1 MNIPIYSGSSDFS
14 QSLYLYT
21 LQPNVYPSPTP
32 FGFYDNDVQFQNDA
46 NSVTNFCARR
56 LGWPIENVEL
66 QDLNFW
72 TAFEMAVTV
81 YGNEVYQFQIRENML
96 SMEGNPTGSGPYNQ
110 LLMSPSLGGVV
121 RISEN
126 YGEEAGVGG
135 NVTWYS
141 GAIRL
146 YALTQSYDLNLWA
159 QQSASLGPNDYIE
172 VKRIFFE
179 APPAAL
185 RYFDPY
191 VGIGYSYESLL
202 NSFGFGAYSPAI
214 TFMLMPLFFDLQ
226 RIQAI
231 ELNDQIRKAAFSFE
245 IINNQLKIFPIPLID
260 YNLWIQYVKGS
271 ERDSVVGGRT
281 ASGSAATNLITNP
294 SNVPYVNPNYNYINS
309 VGRMWVYQYTLAL
322 CREIL
327 GYVRGKYQTVPIPGA
342 EVSLNQQDLLTDAR
356 STKEALLLQLRDTLS
371 TTGRQTQLEKQAANA
386 ENLNK
391 TLANVPMG
399 FYIF

>member
-1 MNIPIYSGSSDFS
+1 MANIPVYAGSSSFFPGD
-14 QSLYLYT
+14 T
-21 LQPNVYPSPTP
+21 A
-32 FGFYDNDVQFQNDA
+32 FGFYDYQYDFQTDA
-46 NSVTNFCARR
+46 DKVVTFVTQR
-56 LGWPIENVEL
+56 LGWPIEVVEL
-66 QDLNFW
+66 QPAQIY
-72 TAFEMAVTV
+72 TAFEEAVTV

-110 LLMSPSLGGVV
+110 LLMTPSLGGMV
-121 RISEN
+121 RIAEN

-135 NVTWYS
+135 NTTWYS
-141 GAIRL
+141 GSIRMN
-146 YALTQSYDLNLWA
+146 ALTQSYDLNKWA
-159 QQSASLGPNDYIE
+159 QASASIGPNDYIE

-191 VGIGYSYESLL
+191 VGIGYSYEALL
-202 NSFGFGAYSPAI
+202 NSFGFGAYSPSI

-245 IINNQLKIFPIPLID
+245 IINNQLKIFPIPLMD
-260 YNLWIQYVKGS
+260 YNLWIQYVKGN

-309 VGRMWVYQYTLAL
+309 VGKMWIYQYTLAL

-327 GYVRGKYQTVPIPGA
+327 GYVRGKYSTVPIPGS
-342 EVSLNQQDLLTDAR
+342 EVTLNQQDLLTDAR
-356 STKEALLLQLRDTLS
+356 STKEALLLQLRETLL

-391 TLANVPMG
+391 VLTNVPMG

>member
-1 MNIPIYSGSSDFS
+1 MANVPVYAGSSSFFPGD
-14 QSLYLYT
+14 T
-21 LQPNVYPSPTP
+21 A
-32 FGFYDNDVQFQNDA
+32 FGFYDYQYDFQTDA
-46 NSVTNFCARR
+46 DKVVTFVTQR
-56 LGWPIENVEL
+56 LGWPIEVVEL
-66 QDLNFW
+66 QPAQIY
-72 TAFEMAVTV
+72 TAFEEAVTV

-141 GAIRL
+141 GAIRM

-191 VGIGYSYESLL
+191 VGIGYSYEALL
-202 NSFGFGAYSPAI
+202 NSFGFGAYSPSI

-356 STKEALLLQLRDTLS
+356 STKEALLLQLRETLS

>member
-1 MNIPIYSGSSDFS
+1 MANVPVYAGSSSFFPGD
-14 QSLYLYT
+14 T
-21 LQPNVYPSPTP
+21 A
-32 FGFYDNDVQFQNDA
+32 FGFYDYQYDFQTDA
-46 NSVTNFCARR
+46 DKVVTFVTQR
-56 LGWPIENVEL
+56 LGWPIEVVEL
-66 QDLNFW
+66 QPAQIY
-72 TAFEMAVTV
+72 TAFEEAVTV

-146 YALTQSYDLNLWA
+146 YALTQSYDLNRWA

-179 APPAAL
+179 APPAAM

-214 TFMLMPLFFDLQ
+214 TFLLMPLFFDLQ

-327 GYVRGKYQTVPIPGA
+327 GYIRGKYQTVPIPGA

>member
-1 MNIPIYSGSSDFS
+1 MADIPVYNGSSSFFPGD
-14 QSLYLYT
+14 T
-21 LQPNVYPSPTP
+21 A
-32 FGFYDNDVQFQNDA
+32 FGFYDYQYDFQQDA
-46 NSVTNFCARR
+46 DSVVTFVTRR
-56 LGWPIENVEL
+56 LGWPIEVVEL
-66 QDLNFW
+66 QPIQIY
-72 TAFEMAVTV
+72 TAFEEAVTV
-81 YGNEVYQFQIRENML
+81 YGNEVYLFQIRENML
-96 SMEGNPTGSGPYNQ
+96 SMEGNSTGSGPFNNV
-110 LLMSPSLGGVV
+110 LMTPSLGGMV
-121 RISEN
+121 RIAEN

-141 GAIRL
+141 GSIMMQPG
-146 YALTQSYDLNLWA
+146 TQSYNLNEWA
-159 QQSASLGPNDYIE
+159 GVSASLAPGDYIE
-172 VKRIFFE
+172 IKRVFFE

-191 VGIGYSYESLL
+191 VGIGYSYEGLL

-245 IINNQLKIFPIPLID
+245 IQNNQIKIFPIPLIK
-260 YNLWIQYVKGS
+260 YELWFNYVKGS
-271 ERDSVVGGRT
+271 ERDSVVGGRN
-281 ASGSAATNLITNP
+281 ANGVPMQNLITNP
-294 SNVPYVNPNYNYINS
+294 SNVPYTNPNYNYINS
-309 VGRMWVYQYTLAL
+309 VGKMWIYEYTLAV

-327 GYVRGKYQTVPIPGA
+327 GYVRGKYTTVPIPGS
-342 EVSLNQQDLLTDAR
+342 EVTLNQQDLLTDAR
-356 STKEALLLQLRDTLS
+356 ETKSALLEQLRGALVE
-371 TTGRQTQLEKQAANA
+371 TGRQSQLEKQAANA

>member
-1 MNIPIYSGSSDFS
+1 MADVPVYAGSSSFFPGD
-14 QSLYLYT
+14 T
-21 LQPNVYPSPTP
+21 A
-32 FGFYDNDVQFQNDA
+32 FGFYDYQYDFQQDA
-46 NSVTNFCARR
+46 DAVVTFVTRR
-56 LGWPIENVEL
+56 LGWPIEVVEL
-66 QDLNFW
+66 LPIQIY
-72 TAFEMAVTV
+72 TAFEEAVTV

-110 LLMSPSLGGVV
+110 LLMTPSLGGVV

-141 GAIRL
+141 GSVEMKAGKQ
-146 YALTQSYDLNLWA
+146 AYDLNVWA
-159 QQSASLGPNDYIE
+159 QQSASIGPNDYIE
-172 VKRIFFE
+172 IKRVFFE
-179 APPAAL
+179 APPASL

-191 VGIGYSYESLL
+191 VGIGYSYEALI

-226 RIQAI
+226 RMQAI

-245 IINNQLKIFPIPLID
+245 IQNNILKIFPIPLID
-260 YNLWIQYVKGS
+260 YKLWIQYIKGS

-294 SNVPYVNPNYNYINS
+294 SNVPYTNPNYNYINS
-309 VGRMWVYQYTLAL
+309 VGRMWIFQYTLAL

-356 STKEALLLQLRDTLS
+356 STKEALLLQLRETLAE
-371 TTGRQTQLEKQAANA
+371 TGRQIQLEKQAANA
-386 ENLNK
+386 DNLNK

>member
-1 MNIPIYSGSSDFS
+1 MADIPVYNGSSSFFPGD
-14 QSLYLYT
+14 T
-21 LQPNVYPSPTP
+21 A
-32 FGFYDNDVQFQNDA
+32 FGFYDYQYDFQADA
-46 NSVTNFCARR
+46 DSVVTFVTRR
-56 LGWPIENVEL
+56 LGWPIEVVEL
-66 QDLNFW
+66 QPVQIY
-72 TAFEMAVTV
+72 TAFEEAVTV

-110 LLMSPSLGGVV
+110 LLMTPSLGGAV
-121 RISEN
+121 RIAEN

-141 GAIRL
+141 GSVPLKAGQQ
-146 YALTQSYDLNLWA
+146 AYDLNKWA
-159 QQSASLGPNDYIE
+159 EQSASIGPNDYME
-172 VKRIFFE
+172 VKRVYFE
-179 APPAAL
+179 APPAAM

-214 TFMLMPLFFDLQ
+214 TFLLMPLFFDLQ
-226 RIQAI
+226 RMQAI

-245 IINNQLKIFPIPLID
+245 IVNNILKIFPIPLVD
-260 YNLWIQYVKGS
+260 YTLWIQYVKGS

-281 ASGSAATNLITNP
+281 VSGSAAKNLITNP
-294 SNVPYVNPNYNYINS
+294 SNVPYCNPNYNYINS
-309 VGRMWVYQYTLAL
+309 VGRMWIYEYTLAV

-327 GYVRGKYQTVPIPGA
+327 GYVRGKYSTVPIPGS
-342 EVSLNQQDLLTDAR
+342 EVTLNQQDLLTDAR
-356 STKEALLLQLRDTLS
+356 QTKEALLAQLRETLAI
-371 TTGRQTQLEKQAANA
+371 TGRQTQLEKQAANA

>member
-1 MNIPIYSGSSDFS
+1 MADIPVYAGSSSFFPGD
-14 QSLYLYT
+14 T
-21 LQPNVYPSPTP
+21 A
-32 FGFYDNDVQFQNDA
+32 FGFYDYQYDFQVDA
-46 NSVTNFCARR
+46 DAVVTFVTRR
-56 LGWPIENVEL
+56 LGWPIEVVEL
-66 QDLNFW
+66 QPIQIY
-72 TAFEMAVTV
+72 TAFEEAVTV

-96 SMEGNPTGSGPYNQ
+96 SMEGNHTGSGPYNQ
-110 LLMSPSLGGVV
+110 KLMTPSLGGVV

-141 GAIRL
+141 GSVMMHPG
-146 YALTQSYDLNLWA
+146 TQSYDLNKWA
-159 QQSASLGPNDYIE
+159 QESASLSPGDYIE
-172 VKRIFFE
+172 IKRIFFE
-179 APPAAL
+179 APPAAM

-191 VGIGYSYESLL
+191 VGIGYSYEGLL

-214 TFMLMPLFFDLQ
+214 TFLLMPLFFDLQ

-245 IINNQLKIFPIPLID
+245 IQNNQIKIFPIPMIN
-260 YNLWIQYVKGS
+260 YPLWFNYVKGS
-271 ERDSVVGGRT
+271 ERDSVVGGLNS
-281 ASGSAATNLITNP
+281 SGSAQLDLITNP
-294 SNVPYVNPNYNYINS
+294 SNVPYDNPNYNYINS
-309 VGRMWVYQYTLAL
+309 VGKMWIYQYTLAL

-327 GYVRGKYQTVPIPGA
+327 GYVRGKYSTVPIPGS
-342 EVSLNQQDLLTDAR
+342 EVTLNQADLLTDSR
-356 STKEALLLQLRDTLS
+356 QTKEALLLQLRETLS
-371 TTGRQTQLEKQAANA
+371 ATGRQVQLEKQAANA